1 MTLFLSGYLL
11 YRIFSVPLHVKKVS
25 QMTFF
30 LNGMVIKRDKYLD
43 ELIGWKHTDLIK
55 IVTGIRRCGK
65 SFLLFTLFHQYILET
80 GVDEEHIIEIA
91 LDDISNEELRDPFR
105 MLAYVKECVKDRK
118 QYYLIIDEVQLL
130 DRFVDV
136 LNSFMH
142 MSNVDVYVT
151 GSNSRFLSKDVA
163 TEFRGRG
170 MEIHIYPLSFAELYA
185 AEGGDKYALWKR
197 YYTYGGLPYLSAL
210 ADNAQKAEYLT
221 RLNQT
226 LYLRDIVERNRISNI
241 GGFLELMSVMAS
253 GIGAPCNPHKIANTF
268 KTVKKEN
275 LSPLTVANYLSYME
289 DAFII
294 ENSTRYDIKGRKY
307 IGTLSK
313 YYFQD
318 IGLRNALLNFRQVEE
333 NHIMENVIYNELRS
347 RGFSV
352 DVGMVEARTATERKQ
367 LEVDFVANKGDKRFY
382 IQSAFAMPDKEKRE
396 QELASLKRINDSF
409 KKIIIMRDDIAPYHD
424 ENGVLIIGLMDFL
437 LGTDID

>member
-1 MTLFLSGYLL
+1 MII
-11 YRIFSVPLHVKKVS
+11 R
-25 QMTFF
+25 
-30 LNGMVIKRDKYLD
+30 RDKYLN

-55 IVTGIRRCGK
+55 IITGIRRCGK
-65 SFLLFTLFHQYILET
+65 SFLLLTLFHQHLLET
-80 GVDEEHIIEIA
+80 GTDESHIIEIA
-91 LDDISNEELRDPFR
+91 LDDISNESLREPFR
-105 MLAYVKECVKDRK
+105 MVEYVKERIKDRE

-142 MSNVDVYVT
+142 IPNVDVYVT

-197 YYTYGGLPYLSAL
+197 YYTYGGLPYLAL
-210 ADNAQKAEYLT
+210 LSDDKKRAEYLT
-221 RLNQT
+221 SLNKT
-226 LYLRDIVERNRISNI
+226 LYLRDIVERNKVMNVEEFS
-241 GGFLELMSVMAS
+241 ELMNVMAS
-253 GIGAPCNPHKIANTF
+253 GIGSPCNPNKIANTF
-268 KTVKKEN
+268 KTVKRV
-275 LSPLTVANYLSYME
+275 SLTPHTIANYLSYME
-289 DAFII
+289 DAFIL
-294 ENSTRYDIKGRKY
+294 EKSMRYDIKGRKY

-333 NHIMENVIYNELRS
+333 THIMENVIYNELRS
-347 RGFSV
+347 RGYSV
-352 DVGMVEARTATERKQ
+352 DVGMVDARTATERKQ
-367 LEVDFVANKGDKRFY
+367 LEVDFVANKGDKRYY
-382 IQSAFAMPDKEKRE
+382 IQSAFALPDEEKRQ

-409 KKIIIMRDDIAPYHD
+409 KKVIIMREDIVPYHD
-424 ENGVLIIGLMDFL
+424 DNGVLIMGLMDFL
-437 LGTDID
+437 LKTDIDEIR

>member
-1 MTLFLSGYLL
+1 MIV
-11 YRIFSVPLHVKKVS
+11 R
-25 QMTFF
+25 
-30 LNGMVIKRDKYLD
+30 RDKYLD

-65 SFLLFTLFHQYILET
+65 SFLLFTLFHQHLLET
-80 GVDEEHIIEIA
+80 GTDEDHIIEIA
-91 LDDISNEELRDPFR
+91 LDDISNEELREPFK
-105 MLAYVKECVKDRK
+105 MLAYVKERVKDK
-118 QYYLIIDEVQLL
+118 GQYYLIIDEVQLL

-185 AEGGDKYALWKR
+185 AVGGDKNELWKR
-197 YYTYGGLPYLSAL
+197 YYTYGGLPYLAVL
-210 ADNAQKAEYLT
+210 NDNTQRSEYLM

-226 LYLRDIVERNRISNI
+226 LYLRDIIERNKIANEEA
-241 GGFLELMSVMAS
+241 FTDLMNVMAS
-253 GIGAPCNPHKIANTF
+253 GIGAPCNPNKIANTF
-268 KTVKKEN
+268 KTVRKET
-275 LSPLTVANYLSYME
+275 LAPHTIANYLSYME

-294 ENSTRYDIKGRKY
+294 EKSIRYDIKGRKY
-307 IGTLSK
+307 IGTLAK

-318 IGLRNALLNFRQVEE
+318 VGLRNALLNFRQVEE
-333 NHIMENVIYNELRS
+333 THIMENIIYNELRS
-347 RGFSV
+347 RGYSV
-352 DVGMVEARTATERKQ
+352 DVGMIEARTATERRQ
-367 LEVDFVANKGDKRFY
+367 LEVDFVANKGDKRYY
-382 IQSAFAMPDKEKRE
+382 IQSAFALPNEEKRE

-409 KKIIIMRDDIAPYHD
+409 KKVIIMRDDISPYHD
-424 ENGVLIIGLMDFL
+424 ENGVLIMGLMDFL
-437 LGTDID
+437 LETNVEEIL

>member
-1 MTLFLSGYLL
+1 MIV
-11 YRIFSVPLHVKKVS
+11 R
-25 QMTFF
+25 
-30 LNGMVIKRDKYLD
+30 RDKYLD

-65 SFLLFTLFHQYILET
+65 SFLLFTLFHQHLLET
-80 GVDEEHIIEIA
+80 GTDEDHIIEIA
-91 LDDISNEELRDPFR
+91 LDDISNEELREPFK
-105 MLAYVKECVKDRK
+105 MLAYVKERVKDK
-118 QYYLIIDEVQLL
+118 GQYYLIIDEVQLL

-185 AEGGDKYALWKR
+185 AVGGGKNELWKR
-197 YYTYGGLPYLSAL
+197 YYTYGGLPYLAVL
-210 ADNAQKAEYLT
+210 NDNAQRSEYLM

-226 LYLRDIVERNRISNI
+226 LYLRDIIERNKIANEEA
-241 GGFLELMSVMAS
+241 FTDLMNVMAS
-253 GIGAPCNPHKIANTF
+253 GIGAPCNPNKIANTF
-268 KTVKKEN
+268 KTVRKET
-275 LSPLTVANYLSYME
+275 LAPHTIANYLSYME

-294 ENSTRYDIKGRKY
+294 EKSIRYDIKGRKY
-307 IGTLSK
+307 IGTLAK

-318 IGLRNALLNFRQVEE
+318 VGLRNALLNFRQVEE
-333 NHIMENVIYNELRS
+333 THIMENIIYNELRS
-347 RGFSV
+347 RGYSV
-352 DVGMVEARTATERKQ
+352 DVGMIEARTATERRQ
-367 LEVDFVANKGDKRFY
+367 LEVDFVANKGDKRYY
-382 IQSAFAMPDKEKRE
+382 IQSAFALPNEEKRE

-409 KKIIIMRDDIAPYHD
+409 KKVIIMRDDISPYHD
-424 ENGVLIIGLMDFL
+424 ENGVLIMGLMDFL
-437 LGTDID
+437 LGTNVEEIL

>member
-1 MTLFLSGYLL
+1 MII
-11 YRIFSVPLHVKKVS
+11 R
-25 QMTFF
+25 
-30 LNGMVIKRDKYLD
+30 RDKYLN

-55 IVTGIRRCGK
+55 IITGIRRCGK
-65 SFLLFTLFHQYILET
+65 SFLLLTLFHQHLLET
-80 GVDEEHIIEIA
+80 GTDESHIIEIA
-91 LDDISNEELRDPFR
+91 LDDISNESLREPFR
-105 MLAYVKECVKDRK
+105 MIEYVKERIKDRE

-142 MSNVDVYVT
+142 IPNVDVYVT

-197 YYTYGGLPYLSAL
+197 YYTYGGLPYLAL
-210 ADNAQKAEYLT
+210 LSDDKKRAEYLT
-221 RLNQT
+221 SLNKT
-226 LYLRDIVERNRISNI
+226 LYLRDIVERNKVMNVEEFS
-241 GGFLELMSVMAS
+241 ELMNVMAS
-253 GIGAPCNPHKIANTF
+253 GIGSPCNPNKIANTF
-268 KTVKKEN
+268 KTVKRV
-275 LSPLTVANYLSYME
+275 SLTPHTIANYLSYME
-289 DAFII
+289 DAFIL
-294 ENSTRYDIKGRKY
+294 EKSMRYDIKGRKY

-333 NHIMENVIYNELRS
+333 THIMENVIYNELRS
-347 RGFSV
+347 RGYSV
-352 DVGMVEARTATERKQ
+352 DVGMVDARTATERKQ
-367 LEVDFVANKGDKRFY
+367 LEVDFVANKGDKRYY
-382 IQSAFAMPDKEKRE
+382 IQSTFALPDEEKRQ

-409 KKIIIMRDDIAPYHD
+409 KKIIIMREDIAPYHD
-424 ENGVLIIGLMDFL
+424 DNGVLIMGLMDFL
-437 LGTDID
+437 LKTDIDEIR

>member
-1 MTLFLSGYLL
+1 MII
-11 YRIFSVPLHVKKVS
+11 R
-25 QMTFF
+25 
-30 LNGMVIKRDKYLD
+30 RDKYLN

-55 IVTGIRRCGK
+55 IITGIRRCGK
-65 SFLLFTLFHQYILET
+65 SFLLLTLFHQHLLET
-80 GVDEEHIIEIA
+80 GTDESHIIEIA
-91 LDDISNEELRDPFR
+91 LDDISNESLREPFR
-105 MLAYVKECVKDRK
+105 MIEYVKERIKDRE

-142 MSNVDVYVT
+142 IPNVDVYVT

-197 YYTYGGLPYLSAL
+197 YYTYGGLPYLAL
-210 ADNAQKAEYLT
+210 LSDDKKKAEYLT
-221 RLNQT
+221 SLNKT
-226 LYLRDIVERNRISNI
+226 LYLRDIVERNKVMNVEEFS
-241 GGFLELMSVMAS
+241 ELMNVMAS
-253 GIGAPCNPHKIANTF
+253 GIGSPCNPNKIANTF
-268 KTVKKEN
+268 KTVKKV
-275 LSPLTVANYLSYME
+275 SLTPHTIANYLLYME
-289 DAFII
+289 DAFIL
-294 ENSTRYDIKGRKY
+294 EKSMRYDIKGRKY

-333 NHIMENVIYNELRS
+333 THIMENVIYNELRC
-347 RGFSV
+347 RGYSV
-352 DVGMVEARTATERKQ
+352 DVGMVDARTATERKQ
-367 LEVDFVANKGDKRFY
+367 LEVDFVANKGDKRYY
-382 IQSAFAMPDKEKRE
+382 IQSAFALPDEEKRQ

-409 KKIIIMRDDIAPYHD
+409 KKIIIMREDIAPYHD
-424 ENGVLIIGLMDFL
+424 DNGVLIMGLMDFL
-437 LGTDID
+437 LKTDIDEIR